1 MNPME
6 AQKEEISKGAFDTVI
21 DAVKEYKLRSVGC
34 VWAFGIGASML
45 YNWTRPLP
53 PSVKVIHA
61 RLYAQ
66 ALTLSALVASAG
78 VEMAFPNEVPEEDP
92 NAYTPSARRHQ

>member
-1 MNPME
+1 ME
-6 AQKEEISKGAFDTVI
+6 SQKDEISKGTFDTVV
-21 DAVKEYKLRSVGC
+21 DTVKAYKLRSVGC

-53 PSVKVIHA
+53 ASVKVIHA

-78 VEMAFPNEVPEEDP
+78 VEMFFPNEVPEEDP
-92 NAYTPSARRHQ
+92 HTYTPSARRHQ